1 MIEKLPYMN
10 QMADVILNDLDTF
23 VALTQETLKDREF
36 SLEARWELYLKVE
49 HLLPEHT
56 YTPDSLDI
64 LTDSPYDDIYMD
76 RYQTKANSD
85 IDDSLLENQPSD
97 NDSLGEYHEKYVRM
111 WAKRDEWREAV
122 LQEGYGSF
130 TYDW

>member
-36 SLEARWELYLKVE
+36 SLEARWALYLKIE
-49 HLLPEHT
+49 KLLPAHRF
-56 YTPDSLDI
+56 YPDHLMI
-64 LTDSPYDDIYMD
+64 LTDSPYDDLNLD
-76 RYQTKANSD
+76 RYETRDNSF
-85 IDDSLLENQPSD
+85 IDEQLRDNQPLD
-97 NDSLGEYHEKYVRM
+97 GDEDCYDYYKHVRM

-122 LQEGYGSF
+122 LQEGHGSF